1 MPNSLF
7 ANMAVETP
15 SRQTNRRIY
24 ETIGLRYD
32 DLDSLEG
39 VLSDVR
45 DMLSNHGEIDQSQ
58 IIMVNFLNFGASSLD
73 FFVYCFTKTTD
84 WATYHQVKEAVLFEI
99 AEIIRNN
106 KAEIAFPTQ
115 TIDVK
120 SFSGL
125 E

>member
-1 MPNSLF
+1 
-7 ANMAVETP
+7 
-15 SRQTNRRIY
+15 
-24 ETIGLRYD
+24 
-32 DLDSLEG
+32 
-39 VLSDVR
+39 
-45 DMLSNHGEIDQSQ
+45 
-58 IIMVNFLNFGASSLD
+58 
-73 FFVYCFTKTTD
+73 
-84 WATYHQVKEAVLFEI
+84 VKEAVLFEI